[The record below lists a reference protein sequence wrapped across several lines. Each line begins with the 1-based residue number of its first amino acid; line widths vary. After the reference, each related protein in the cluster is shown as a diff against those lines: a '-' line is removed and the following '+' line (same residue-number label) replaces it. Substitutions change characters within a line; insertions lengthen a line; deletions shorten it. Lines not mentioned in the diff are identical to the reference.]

1 MDAEAVVRDLCAAFP
16 RMNVDEL
23 LGFFTDDAIYEK
35 IPVGR
40 FSGKDE
46 IRGTLEEFFG
56 PEVSVEFEIRHL
68 GVSGDQV
75 FVERVVHFETPEG
88 RISLPAM
95 AIFEVTPAGKI
106 IAWRD
111 YFDRQQAGL
120 S

>member
-1 MDAEAVVRDLCAAFP
+1 MDAEAVVRDLCDAFP

-23 LGFFTDDAIYEK
+23 LGCFSDDAVYEK

-40 FSGKDE
+40 FEGKDE

-56 PEVSVEFEIRHL
+56 PGVEVEFEILNL
-68 GVSGDQV
+68 GVSGDTV
-75 FVERVVHFETPEG
+75 FLERIVHFRTAEN

-106 IAWRD
+106 AAWRD
-111 YFDRQQAGL
+111 YFDRRQAGL
-120 S
+120 A